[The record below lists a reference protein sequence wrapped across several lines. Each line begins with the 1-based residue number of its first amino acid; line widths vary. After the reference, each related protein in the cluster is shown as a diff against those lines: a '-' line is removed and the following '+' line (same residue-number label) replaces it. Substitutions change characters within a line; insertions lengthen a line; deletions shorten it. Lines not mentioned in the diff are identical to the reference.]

1 MAAVPVPQKR
11 VVMLVGVDG
20 SESSLRARAY
30 AVGLAR
36 RSNALLVVIFVRQ
49 MGTLTLGTAAAAAV
63 IEQTEDEI
71 SAELRQDV
79 IAIREITGLDA
90 EFIER
95 EGNPY
100 RVLMEIAGKR
110 LADAIIVGASQ
121 QAGHRFVGSLA
132 VHLVKNAT
140 CPITVVP

>member
-1 MAAVPVPQKR
+1 VAAVPVPHKR

-36 RSNALLVVIFVRQ
+36 RSDALLVVIFVRQ
-49 MGTLTLGTAAAAAV
+49 IGTLTLGTAAAAAV
-63 IEQTEDEI
+63 IEQSEDEI
-71 SAELRQDV
+71 AAELRSDV
-79 IAIREITGLDA
+79 EAIRAITGIDV
-90 EFIER
+90 EFVER
-95 EGNPY
+95 DGNPY
-100 RVLMEIAGKR
+100 RVLMEIAAKR

-140 CPITVVP
+140 CPVTVVP